1 MVAAFGSGKPV
12 RTDRW
17 LTRFPRLDRAMLAR
31 FGALDPGMKT
41 DWLIRGPIAEA
52 SEKEGTGVAAA

>member
-1 MVAAFGSGKPV
+1 
-12 RTDRW
+12 
-17 LTRFPRLDRAMLAR
+17 MLAR